1 MVSVQSSAGSEA
13 HEIVAPLFVTGRS
26 QTDCTSSACLHR
38 VVMFFVDLCI
48 AAKFELTVF
57 VVVDRKA
64 VDDAPGAN
72 RF

>member
-1 MVSVQSSAGSEA
+1 MVSVQSSAGSKA
-13 HEIVAPLFVTGRS
+13 HEIVASLFVTGRS

-48 AAKFELTVF
+48 AAEFELTVF

-64 VDDAPGAN
+64 VNDAPGAN

>member
-1 MVSVQSSAGSEA
+1 MVSVQLSAGSEA

-48 AAKFELTVF
+48 AAEFELTVL

-64 VDDAPGAN
+64 VDNAPS
-72 RF
+72 